1 MFLFIEQ
8 CLEDECA
15 DNEENTREEQQY
27 GDHQLH
33 LPTLPTRDLKSVP
46 PEQRF
51 FWVQPGPIQR
61 LAPAAP
67 ATDFKKFLEKKGKR
81 CGQIHML
88 IDHYNHH

>member
-33 LPTLPTRDLKSVP
+33 LPALPTRALKSVP
-46 PEQRF
+46 LEQRF
-51 FWVQPGPIQR
+51 LGCSRGQSKGWPP
-61 LAPAAP
+61 AP
-67 ATDFKKFLEKKGKR
+67 ATDFKKFLEKKVNVVAR
-81 CGQIHML
+81 FIC
-88 IDHYNHH
+88 